1 MGRDPVGAGWSRR
14 QFLRDATT
22 TGLITMSGLLG
33 APASAGAALAGAR
46 VVYSAVGWL
55 VFRGAPRA
63 PRIDDERPL
72 RRFDDQP
79 TVEAATSLTRANTSC
94 STATSVRV

>member
-1 MGRDPVGAGWSRR
+1 MARDPVCAGWSRR

-46 VVYSAVGWL
+46 VAVLGGGVAGLSAVL
-55 VFRGAPRA
+55 ELAERG
-63 PRIDDERPL
+63 
-72 RRFDDQP
+72 F
-79 TVEAATSLTRANTSC
+79 
-94 STATSVRV
+94 